1 MTPANLPTAP
11 SGPRWLRGLFALAG
25 GLALLAGVIGIF
37 LPVLPTTP
45 FILLAALCFARS
57 SPRIYG
63 WLLNH
68 RLFGPMIDTWQR
80 HRSIPRRV
88 RWIALASM
96 GFSISLSIM
105 LMQGQPWLQL
115 ALGLLGVVLAAGLLR
130 VACTRKHAIRPCA
143 DASRHGIPRR
153 EAGLLPDAP

>member
-1 MTPANLPTAP
+1 MTPKNLPTAP

-25 GLALLAGVIGIF
+25 GLALLAGIIGIF

-80 HRSIPRRV
+80 HRSIPRRM

-130 VACTRKHAIRPCA
+130 VPVYQ
-143 DASRHGIPRR
+143 P
-153 EAGLLPDAP
+153 APENTP

>member
-1 MTPANLPTAP
+1 MTPADLPTAP

-37 LPVLPTTP
+37 LPVLRTTP

-115 ALGLLGVVLAAGLLR
+115 ALGLLGVVLAAGRLR
-130 VACTRKHAIRPCA
+130 VPVYQ
-143 DASRHGIPRR
+143 P
-153 EAGLLPDAP
+153 APENTP

>member
-1 MTPANLPTAP
+1 MTPTDLPSVP

-68 RLFGPMIDTWQR
+68 RLFGPMIDT
-80 HRSIPRRV
+80 
-88 RWIALASM
+88 
-96 GFSISLSIM
+96 
-105 LMQGQPWLQL
+105 
-115 ALGLLGVVLAAGLLR
+115 
-130 VACTRKHAIRPCA
+130 
-143 DASRHGIPRR
+143 
-153 EAGLLPDAP
+153 